1 MIDNLLESLYNI
13 ALNSIDN
20 LPEIEGFNVPPQ
32 VNDGIGKMFSFVGW
46 LMPYSIYAPLI
57 TFILSLTAFRIS
69 YAVYL
74 HFKNK

>member
-1 MIDNLLESLYNI
+1 MINKILESLYNLAI
-13 ALNSIDN
+13 KAING
-20 LPEIEGFNVPPQ
+20 LPAIEGFNVPPEVKQ
-32 VNDGIGKMFSFVGW
+32 GVGKIFQFVGW

-74 HFKNK
+74 HFKK